1 MSSDRTWYTVYAYRT
16 DPAAAHTLNA
26 TMAGLGFRGDGSA
39 PEVLEWQADDHPVGR
54 SQEIAEELRRLAA
67 RHRFA
72 FEVYEEATELDMGH
86 HYTYLPDQDLL
97 HQGMFGNDGRD
108 YLPVERV
115 VEAIDTTTSREELV
129 QTLEAASGIQ
139 AARGLQ
145 AWHDGPRDPPA
156 TA

>member
-1 MSSDRTWYTVYAYRT
+1 VHTGEC
-16 DPAAAHTLNA
+16 PAEQ
-26 TMAGLGFRGDGSA
+26 GSQIA
-39 PEVLEWQADDHPVGR
+39 
-54 SQEIAEELRRLAA
+54 QELQRVAA

-72 FEVYEEATELDMGH
+72 FEVAEEATDFEMGRR
-86 HYTYLPDQDLL
+86 YTYLPDQDVL

-115 VEAIDTTTSREELV
+115 VEAIDTTTSRDELV